1 MHQGYPVVQRTKE
14 NLMLAIV
21 AAVLFALSLLLQL
34 IAVDLGILTPDL
46 LNTAGFL
53 CVALHLAGVGARSR
67 SRR

>member
-1 MHQGYPVVQRTKE
+1 
-14 NLMLAIV
+14 MLAIV